1 MTFHLRA
8 ATDQD
13 CSFARVLTRQSMDR
27 YYEHYGFI
35 WSNDG
40 FDTAWAGRE
49 SWMICRDD
57 KVIGFISLSYDD
69 DALFIRE
76 LHLIEASRGRGAGSW
91 VLEQM
96 VLKARTQ
103 GLGFLRHFPM
113 CELRLGG
120 LGVVE
125 GQRAQDQSV
134 GEQRRLHGVYQVAVF
149 GRFKVPRSTKRMV
162 PNSPPASLPRNT

>member
-76 LHLIEASRGRGAGSW
+76 LHLIEASRGQGAGSW

-103 GLGFLRHFPM
+103 GLGFLRLTVFKINPARNLY
-113 CELRLGG
+113 LRHG
-120 LGVVE
+120 LSIVQEENCFLCMERVCG
-125 GQRAQDQSV
+125 ADS
-134 GEQRRLHGVYQVAVF
+134 
-149 GRFKVPRSTKRMV
+149 SDD
-162 PNSPPASLPRNT
+162 

>member
-8 ATDQD
+8 ATNED
-13 CSFARVLTRQSMDR
+13 CSFARRLTRQSMDR

-57 KVIGFISLSYDD
+57 EVIGFISLSYDD

-76 LHLIEASRGRGAGSW
+76 LHLVEASRGQGAGSW

-103 GLGFLRHFPM
+103 GLGM
-113 CELRLGG
+113 LRLTVFKINPARNLYLRQG
-120 LGVVE
+120 LSVVQE
-125 GQRAQDQSV
+125 ENCFLCMERACHSGPSD
-134 GEQRRLHGVYQVAVF
+134 
-149 GRFKVPRSTKRMV
+149 
-162 PNSPPASLPRNT
+162 

>member
-8 ATDQD
+8 ATNED
-13 CSFARVLTRQSMDR
+13 CSFARLLTRQSMDR

-57 KVIGFISLSYDD
+57 EVIGFISLSYDD

-76 LHLIEASRGRGAGSW
+76 LHLVEASRGQGAGSW

-96 VLKARTQ
+96 VLKARAQ
-103 GLGFLRHFPM
+103 GLGM
-113 CELRLGG
+113 LRLTVFKINPARNLYLRQG
-120 LGVVE
+120 LSVVQE
-125 GQRAQDQSV
+125 ENCFLCMERACHAGPSD
-134 GEQRRLHGVYQVAVF
+134 
-149 GRFKVPRSTKRMV
+149 
-162 PNSPPASLPRNT
+162 